1 MRKFGIPIVTALT
14 LGTIVLGG
22 TLFAFSGNALVP
34 SPTEPQVARLVAE
47 IIDHQHYT
55 GTPLDDARSQ
65 AWLDNYIDAL
75 DPARLYF
82 LDSDIQVFKGF
93 ASELDDELMSSEPKI
108 DLAFEVY
115 DRFVVR
121 VGERTTHALATL
133 DGELD
138 LTNEESFTWKRDKAQ
153 WPATSEEADEIWRQ
167 RIENDVIMGLLP
179 VLPRDSRDAAIED
192 LAPEV
197 ATEDEAPAA
206 EQKSPE
212 ELRAEVIERLKT
224 RYGRVQ
230 KSISENEP
238 IDVLEIYLSSLTRTY
253 DPHSSYFKPAT
264 SDNFDIDMSNAV
276 EGIGASLSVEGMYT
290 TVQAIIPGGPAD
302 LDGRLKKGD
311 RIIAVGQASEEAED
325 VVDQRIDKVVK
336 LIRGKKGTE
345 VRLTVIP
352 KDAADPGATVIYALT
367 RARVELEESDAGKE
381 VREVTV
387 NGVTKKIGIIDVP
400 SFYADFN
407 SDKGAGLDTR
417 KLLIELKNEG
427 VDGIVLDLRGNGG
440 GSLREA
446 VNMAGLF
453 VKSGPM
459 VQVRMKDGNVEKLN
473 DPDGGV
479 VYDGP
484 LVVMVDPLSA
494 SASEI
499 VAGAVQDYG
508 RGVVVGSAKTHGKG
522 TVQVVLGLTDMLQ
535 RMQRVR
541 FEEDVAGA
549 LKLTVQKFYRVSGG
563 STQNRGVESDIVL
576 PSPWDG
582 LDMYESDLDNAM
594 PWDEIPA
601 ARYTPAGTL
610 APVLPELKMRSTT
623 RVSNSSDF
631 ERITKD
637 VSTRVAAESDSVSL
651 VLADRLKEVTERS
664 RDADDLPE
672 DWDPIL
678 DEGVA
683 VLGDLIELQSAQ
695 AAAPDGKRGKRD
707 KR

>member
-14 LGTIVLGG
+14 LGTILLGG

-47 IIDHQHYT
+47 LVDRQHYL
-55 GTPLDDARSQ
+55 GTPLDDERSK
-65 AWLDNYIDAL
+65 AWLDKYIDAL

-82 LDSDIQVFKGF
+82 LESDIKVFHGF
-93 ASELDDELMSSEPKI
+93 ATELDDELLANEPKI
-108 DLAFEVY
+108 DLAFVVY
-115 DRFVVR
+115 DRFVER
-121 VGERTTHALATL
+121 VKQRTEHALATL

-138 LTNEESFTWKRDKAQ
+138 LTNAETFTWKRDEAA
-153 WPATSEEADEIWRQ
+153 WPTSTEEADEIWRQ
-167 RIENDVIMGLLP
+167 RVENDVIMGLLP

-192 LAPEV
+192 LAPD
-197 ATEDEAPAA
+197 AAEDDEPAA
-206 EQKSPE
+206 EKKSPE

-230 KSISENEP
+230 KSVAENEP

-311 RIIAVGQASEEAED
+311 RIIAVGQAKEEPED

-336 LIRGKKGTE
+336 LIRGNKGTE

-352 KDAADPGATVIYALT
+352 KDAADPGATVVYALT

-381 VREVTV
+381 IREITV

-427 VDGIVLDLRGNGG
+427 VDGVVLDLRGNGG

-453 VKSGPM
+453 VKDGPM
-459 VQVRMKDGNVEKLN
+459 VQVRKSNGEVEVLD
-473 DPDGGV
+473 DPDKGV
-479 VYDGP
+479 VYEGP

-522 TVQVVLGLTDMLQ
+522 TVQVVMDLTFMLQ
-535 RMQRVR
+535 KIQRVR

-563 STQNRGVESDIVL
+563 STQNRGVQSDIVL

-601 ARYTPAGTL
+601 ARYSPSDVLTPF
-610 APVLPELKMRSTT
+610 LPELNTRSLT
-623 RVSNSSDF
+623 RVSNSTDF

-637 VSTRVAAESDSVSL
+637 VATRESAESDFVSL
-651 VLADRLKEVTERS
+651 VLADRLKEITERTKN
-664 RDADDLPE
+664 AEDLPE

-683 VLGDLIELQSAQ
+683 VLGDLIELQGSK
-695 AAAPDGKRGKRD
+695 AALVDTKKSKRGKR
-707 KR
+707 